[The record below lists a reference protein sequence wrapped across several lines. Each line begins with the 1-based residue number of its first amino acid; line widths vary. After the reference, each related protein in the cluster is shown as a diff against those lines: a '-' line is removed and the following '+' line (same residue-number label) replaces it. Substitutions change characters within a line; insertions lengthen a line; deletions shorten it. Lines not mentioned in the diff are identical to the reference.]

1 MHDASNDAEEP
12 EGHGEPGKP
21 GKPDGSER
29 PEHPEKPPLPARTRW
44 AILAVILAADVLDLL
59 DSTITNIAAPTIAG
73 DLGGGPAL
81 VQWLGAS
88 YALALGVLLVPGG
101 RLGDRYGRRRVFLV
115 GLAGFVVAS
124 LACGLAPGPVLL
136 VVARLVQGAFGALLI
151 PQGFGILG
159 ASWPRDQLV
168 KAFSLFGPVMGLSAV
183 GGPILAGFLV
193 DADLGGLGWRPMFLI
208 NLLLGGAALLAA
220 LRLLPHDTGDG
231 TARVD
236 GPGSALIAGAML
248 CLLGG
253 IIYGSDGGT
262 PSGGGWTGP
271 ALALPLLGVALFAGF
286 CHRQRTAPEPL
297 IRPSLL
303 RNRGFTAGLLLGVVA
318 FAAVAGLLY
327 VISLYFQQG
336 LGRSPAGTAL
346 GLVPLSAGIV
356 VASIACYRL
365 IHRHGRRLAATGLL
379 IILTGCGYLTA
390 LVANS
395 GTGTGGWALVPP
407 LLLIGLGMGT
417 CFGTIYD
424 VTIGDIEPSEAGS
437 AGGSLNAVQ
446 QLANAIGAAAVTTV
460 YFAAVGDGG
469 TTHALLVSLGVVGAA
484 VVLCLCLVRLL
495 PRAAPADHG
504 H

>member
-1 MHDASNDAEEP
+1 MTQTLHDTSDEPGEP
-12 EGHGEPGKP
+12 EG
-21 GKPDGSER
+21 
-29 PEHPEKPPLPARTRW
+29 PEKPPPLPARTRW
-44 AILAVILAADVLDLL
+44 AILAVVLAADVLDLL
-59 DSTITNIAAPTIAG
+59 DSTITNIAAPTITR

-101 RLGDRYGRRRVFLV
+101 RLGDRYGRRRLFLV

-124 LACGLAPGPVLL
+124 LACGLAPGPVFL

-159 ASWPRDQLV
+159 TSWPRDQIG

-220 LRLLPHDTGDG
+220 LRLLPRDTGDG
-231 TARVD
+231 TAPVD

-248 CLLGG
+248 GLLGG
-253 IIYGSDGGT
+253 IIHGSEH
-262 PSGGGWTGP
+262 GWTGP
-271 ALALPLLGVALFAGF
+271 TLALLLLGVTLFAGF
-286 CHRQRTAPEPL
+286 CHRQRTAPDPL

-303 RNRGFTAGLLLGVVA
+303 HNRGFTAGLLLGVVA

-327 VISLYFQQG
+327 VISLYLQQG

-365 IHRHGRRLAATGLL
+365 VHRHGRRLATTGLL
-379 IILTGCGYLTA
+379 IILTGCGHLAA
-390 LVANS
+390 LAANS
-395 GTGTGGWALVPP
+395 GTGIGGWSLVPP
-407 LLLIGLGMGT
+407 LFLIGLGMGT
-417 CFGTIYD
+417 CFGTVYD

-437 AGGSLNAVQ
+437 ASGSLNAVQ

-460 YFAAVGDGG
+460 YFKAVGGG
-469 TTHALLVSLGVVGAA
+469 TTHALLVSLGVVGTA
-484 VVLCLCLVRLL
+484 VALCLCLVRLL
-495 PRAAPADHG
+495 PRTAPVDHG

>member
-1 MHDASNDAEEP
+1 VTQTLHDATES
-12 EGHGEPGKP
+12 
-21 GKPDGSER
+21 
-29 PEHPEKPPLPARTRW
+29 PLPARTRW
-44 AILAVILAADVLDLL
+44 AVLAVVLAADVLDLL
-59 DSTITNIAAPTIAG
+59 DSTITNIAAPTISR
-73 DLGGGPAL
+73 DLGGGAGL

-101 RLGDRYGRRRVFLV
+101 RLGDRYGRRRLFLV
-115 GLAGFVVAS
+115 GLTGFVAAS
-124 LACGLAPGPVLL
+124 LACGLAPNPAFL
-136 VVARLVQGAFGALLI
+136 VAARLTQGAFGALVI

-159 ASWPRDQLV
+159 ATWPRDQIG

-231 TARVD
+231 TAAVD

-248 CLLGG
+248 GLLGG
-253 IIYGSDGGT
+253 IIDGS
-262 PSGGGWTGP
+262 SGGGWTGR
-271 ALALPLLGVALFAGF
+271 ALALLLLGLALFAAF
-286 CHRQRTAPEPL
+286 CHRQRTAADPL

-303 RNRGFTAGLLLGVVA
+303 HNRGFTAGLLLGVVA

-327 VISLYFQQG
+327 VISLFFQQG

-346 GLVPLSAGIV
+346 GLIPLSAGIV

-365 IHRHGRRLAATGLL
+365 IHRFGRRLVVAGLL
-379 IILTGCGYLTA
+379 IILAGCGYLAA
-390 LVANS
+390 LVADS
-395 GTGTGGWALVPP
+395 GTHTGSWALVPP
-407 LLLIGLGMGT
+407 LLLVGLGMGT
-417 CFGTIYD
+417 CFGTVYD
-424 VTIGDIEPSEAGS
+424 VTIGDIEPDEAGS
-437 AGGSLNAVQ
+437 ASGSLNAVQ

-460 YFAAVGDGG
+460 YFKGVDGG
-469 TTHALLVSLGVVGAA
+469 AAHAMSVSLGVVAAA
-484 VVLCLCLVRLL
+484 VALCLCLVRLL
-495 PRAAPADHG
+495 PRTAQEGHG